1 MLNLFKKSSNNN
13 RFNFISIVSADKRYI
28 KIEAEDTLYPNT
40 NFISC
45 LVYDIDDTVFFDS
58 SKSYENNELFI
69 KEMIG
74 YINNRYPEFFNEKK
88 NSEN

>member
-40 NFISC
+40 DFITC
-45 LVYDIDDTVFFDS
+45 LVYG
-58 SKSYENNELFI
+58 KYEISFIGSLKNYEDNEDFI
-69 KEMIG
+69 FELNT
-74 YINNRYPEFFNEKK
+74 YINDRYPKFFEEK
-88 NSEN
+88 NSKN